1 MRISDWSSDVCSSDL
16 LCWPDSRSSSP
27 YDPTRCGKVAE
38 ERSGS
43 LRMTNGEASG
53 GGKGLSLQWQM
64 LIGFLTGLVLGLI
77 AYVGAPGTPWVQT
90 IISYVTGPIGQIF
103 LRLLFMLVLPLLFSA
118 LVLGIAEMGEIR
130 SLRRVGV
137 RTLVYH
143 PFVLLVRALCG
154 ERGGWYVLI
163 L

>member
-53 GGKGLSLQWQM
+53 GGKGLSLTCQM
-64 LIGFLTGLVLGLI
+64 LIGFLTGLVLGLM
-77 AYVGAPGTPWVQT
+77 AYVGALGPPWVQSHIT
-90 IISYVTGPIGQIF
+90 SVSGPY
-103 LRLLFMLVLPLLFSA
+103 RLSTVQ
-118 LVLGIAEMGEIR
+118 
-130 SLRRVGV
+130 
-137 RTLVYH
+137 T
-143 PFVLLVRALCG
+143 C
-154 ERGGWYVLI
+154 RGGKACI
-163 L
+163 

>member
-16 LCWPDSRSSSP
+16 ST

-77 AYVGAPGTPWVQT
+77 AYVGAPGAPWVQT

-118 LVLGIAEMGEIR
+118 LVIGIAEKIG
-130 SLRRVGV
+130 
-137 RTLVYH
+137 
-143 PFVLLVRALCG
+143 RAH
-154 ERGGWYVLI
+154 V
-163 L
+163 

>member
-77 AYVGAPGTPWVQT
+77 A
-90 IISYVTGPIGQIF
+90 
-103 LRLLFMLVLPLLFSA
+103 
-118 LVLGIAEMGEIR
+118 R
-130 SLRRVGV
+130 SEERRVGQECD
-137 RTLVYH
+137 RTFRSRWSPCH
-143 PFVLLVRALCG
+143 RNKKS
-154 ERGGWYVLI
+154 I
-163 L
+163 

>member
-1 MRISDWSSDVCSSDL
+1 
-16 LCWPDSRSSSP
+16 
-27 YDPTRCGKVAE
+27 
-38 ERSGS
+38 
-43 LRMTNGEASG
+43 MTNGEASG

-77 AYVGAPGTPWVQT
+77 AYVGAPGAPWVQT

-118 LVLGIAEMGEIR
+118 LVIGIAEMGEIR

-137 RTLVYH
+137 RTLVYT
-143 PFVLLVRALCG
+143 LVVSSVAVMVSLAIVNRSEEHTSELQSLMRISYAVFCL
-154 ERGGWYVLI
+154 
-163 L
+163 